1 MSTKKDRKRTRLIT
15 VKGLEALKPGKAIN
29 ETLGQGNGSLQARG
43 TSKGPRF
50 FFRYGEKQNRVP
62 IPAFNEQ
69 GERLSLDEARTMA
82 RALSAREKGLRKEGK
97 DLRETLEAE
106 QRAAERARE
115 AEQRKTEE
123 RGDKPVTLGALMTT
137 YIEWMEQAG
146 KVSAYDASNTVAN
159 HIERHEELWNKPANE
174 LTLDD
179 VLEILEPLTT
189 AGKLTTARKVRAY
202 IRRSYTLGLRA
213 RTSAQAIAFRR
224 FQIGHNPAA
233 DSAPVEGAN
242 NARHIALS
250 LADLRAIWKRASRPD
265 EPAGPLLRAYLL
277 LGGQRFEQLRRAT
290 VTDIADERL
299 TLWDSKGKRTQ
310 PRRHVV
316 PILPEAKAAID
327 EMRGAKLG
335 PFLITLTHGES
346 GADRSKVGKMV
357 KSLARR
363 MVEAREISEPFTLGA
378 LRSTVETQLAA
389 AGVQSDTLA
398 QLQSHGLSGVQWR
411 HYNRHDYHAEK
422 LAALEK
428 LRALMTEAPATVASL
443 EEARKAKQ

>member
-1 MSTKKDRKRTRLIT
+1 MSTKKDRTRTRLIT
-15 VKGLEALKPGKAIN
+15 VKGLEALKPGRAIN

-50 FFRYGEKQNRVP
+50 FFRYGEKQTRVP

-82 RALSAREKGLRKEGK
+82 RVLSAREKDLRKEGN
-97 DLRETLEAE
+97 DLRETL
-106 QRAAERARE
+106 E

-123 RGDKPVTLGALMTT
+123 RGDKPVTFGALMTT

-146 KVSAYDASNTVAN
+146 KVSAYDASNTVPN
-159 HIERHEELWNKPANE
+159 HIERNEQLWNKPANE

-189 AGKLTTARKVRAY
+189 ARKVRAY
-202 IRRSYTLGLRA
+202 IRRAYTLGLRA
-213 RTSAQAIAFRR
+213 RTSAQASAFRR
-224 FQIGHNPAA
+224 FQIAHNPVA

-290 VTDIADERL
+290 LADIADGRL
-299 TLWDSKGKRTQ
+299 TLWDSKGRRTQ

-316 PILPEAKAAID
+316 PILPEAEAAID

-335 PFLITLTHGES
+335 PFLFTLTHGQS
-346 GADRSKVGKMV
+346 GADRKKVGDMV
-357 KSLARR
+357 KSMACR

-378 LRSTVETQLAA
+378 LRSTVATQLAA

-398 QLQSHGLSGVQWR
+398 QLLSHGLSGVQWR

-443 EEARKAKQ
+443 DEARKAKQ